1 MGKNGKMSLRMKRE
15 ATAWSGEER
24 VRVLGLEPI

>member
-1 MGKNGKMSLRMKRE
+1 MSLRMKRE